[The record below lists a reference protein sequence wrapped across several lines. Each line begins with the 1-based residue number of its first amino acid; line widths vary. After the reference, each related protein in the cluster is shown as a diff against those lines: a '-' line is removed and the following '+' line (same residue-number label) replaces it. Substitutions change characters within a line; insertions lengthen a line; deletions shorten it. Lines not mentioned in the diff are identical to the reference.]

1 MKIATT
7 VVKKNNE
14 ILLIKKPTNR
24 YSMPGGKLEDF
35 EVPIKTAAREAF
47 EETGLKLNSLKLKV
61 ISKITKDDKIFD
73 MYTFYCENFG
83 GEIIKDCLEGILEW
97 VNIDNIDSLDMYPG
111 DLEIIK
117 HCINS
122 YDIVN
127 KEFKY

>member
-7 VVKKNNE
+7 VVKKNQQ

-24 YSMPGGKLEDF
+24 YSMPGGKLENF

-47 EETGLKLNSLKLKV
+47 EETGLKLNTLKLKV
-61 ISKITKDDKIFD
+61 ISSITKDDKKFD
-73 MYTFYCENFG
+73 MYTFYCEDFEG
-83 GEIIKDCLEGILEW
+83 SIISDCKEGALEW
-97 VNIDNIDSLDMYPG
+97 VNIANISTIDMYPG

-117 HCINS
+117 HCLDS

-127 KEFKY
+127 KEFMY